1 MASDIPPGGPPVT
14 SVAEAITRMQ
24 HIEAALPAGDGIA
37 CFNRMYLEVTQ
48 QVDDR
53 ISQGFFAD
61 PAFMSFFDVTFAN
74 VYFAAVDMLAN
85 EPTNVPAA
93 WQPLFDARSETDIY
107 PIQFALAG
115 MNAHINHDLPIALV
129 DTCTEMKTAPDDAT
143 HHADYQR
150 VDVLLDAAEQ
160 SIRRSFESSVVLDVD
175 RHAQSVLDLI
185 GNWSINSARDVAWD
199 TALALWQC
207 RSVTAVEDLLM
218 NSVARTVAMASRCLL
233 ISGAAEDRRVQSA
246 GTPLLSLFGFEL
258 RWRG

>member
-1 MASDIPPGGPPVT
+1 MASDIPSGGPPVT

-53 ISQGFFAD
+53 ISQGFFVD

-74 VYFAAVDMLAN
+74 VYFAALDMLAD

-107 PIQFALAG
+107 PIQLALAG

-129 DTCTEMKTAPDDAT
+129 DTCTEMKTAPDDTT
-143 HHADYQR
+143 HHADYQK
-150 VDVLLDAAEQ
+150 VDVLLDAAER
-160 SIRRSFESSVVLDVD
+160 SIRRSFESSVLPTSTAAAIRSRSDWKLEHQL
-175 RHAQSVLDLI
+175 R
-185 GNWSINSARDVAWD
+185 GDVAWD

-207 RSVTAVEDLLM
+207 RNVTAVEDLLM

-233 ISGAAEDRRVQSA
+233 TSGEAEDRRVQSA
-246 GTPLLSLFGFEL
+246 GTRLFSLFGFEL

>member
-1 MASDIPPGGPPVT
+1 MANETPPGGPPVT
-14 SVAEAITRMQ
+14 SVAEAISRMQ
-24 HIEAALPAGDGIA
+24 DIEAALPAGNGIA

-53 ISQGFFAD
+53 ILQGYFAD
-61 PAFMSFFDVTFAN
+61 PTFMSFFDITFAN

-93 WQPLFDARSETDIY
+93 WQPLFDARSKADIY

-129 DTCTEMKTAPDDAT
+129 DTCTNMDTAPDQGG
-143 HHADYQR
+143 HHADYQK

-160 SIRRSFESSVVLDVD
+160 SIRQSFESSVVLDVD

-185 GNWSINSARDVAWD
+185 GSWNINSARDVAWD

-207 RSVTAVEDLLM
+207 RNVTTVEDLLM

-233 ISGAAEDRRVQSA
+233 TSGEAEGERVQSA
-246 GTPLLSLFGFEL
+246 GTRLLSLFGFEL

>member
-1 MASDIPPGGPPVT
+1 MK
-14 SVAEAITRMQ
+14 

-48 QVDDR
+48 RIDDQ
-53 ISQGFFAD
+53 ISQGLFAD
-61 PAFMSFFDVTFAN
+61 PAFMSSFDTSFAN
-74 VYFAAVDMLAN
+74 IYFAAVDMLAN
-85 EPTNVPAA
+85 EPTDVPAA
-93 WQPLFDARSETDIY
+93 WQPLFDARSRVDIY

-129 DTCTEMKTAPDDAT
+129 NTCTRMDTAPDDGT
-143 HHADYQR
+143 HHTDYQK

-160 SIRRSFESSVVLDVD
+160 SIRQSFESSVVLDVD

-199 TALALWQC
+199 TALALWRC
-207 RSVTAVEDLLM
+207 RNVTTVEDLLM

-233 ISGAAEDRRVQSA
+233 TSGEAEGGPVQAA
-246 GTPLLSLFGFEL
+246 GTRLLSLFGFEL

>member
-1 MASDIPPGGPPVT
+1 MGNDSQPGGPPVT
-14 SVAEAITRMQ
+14 SVAEAITRMK
-24 HIEAALPAGDGIA
+24 HIAAALPAGDGIA

-48 QVDDR
+48 RIDDQ
-53 ISQGFFAD
+53 ISQGSFAD
-61 PAFMSFFDVTFAN
+61 PAFMSSFDTSFAN
-74 VYFAAVDMLAN
+74 IYFAAVDMLAN

-93 WQPLFDARSETDIY
+93 WQPLFDARSRTDIY

-129 DTCTEMKTAPDDAT
+129 NTCTRMDTAPDDGT
-143 HHADYQR
+143 HHADYQK
-150 VDVLLDAAEQ
+150 VDALLDAAEQ
-160 SIRRSFESSVVLDVD
+160 SVRQSFESSVVLDVD

-199 TALALWQC
+199 TALALWRC
-207 RSVTAVEDLLM
+207 RNVTTVEDLLM

-233 ISGAAEDRRVQSA
+233 TSGEAEGGRVQAA
-246 GTPLLSLFGFEL
+246 GTRLLSLFGFEL

>member
-1 MASDIPPGGPPVT
+1 MANDSPPGGPPVK

-24 HIEAALPAGDGIA
+24 QIGAALPAGDGIA

-48 QVDDR
+48 QVDEQ

-74 VYFAAVDMLAN
+74 VYFAAVDALAN

-93 WQPLFDARSETDIY
+93 WKPLFNARSKADIY

-129 DTCTEMKTAPDDAT
+129 DACTRMHTAPDDGN

-160 SIRRSFESSVVLDVD
+160 SIRQSFESSVVLEVD
-175 RHAQSVLDLI
+175 RHAQSVLDLV
-185 GNWSINSARDVAWD
+185 GNWSINSARGVAWD

-207 RSVTAVEDLLM
+207 RNVTAVEDLLM
-218 NSVARTVAMASRCLL
+218 SSVARTVAMASRCLL
-233 ISGAAEDRRVQSA
+233 ASGEADGGRVRSA
-246 GTPLLSLFGFEL
+246 GTRLLSLFGFEL

>member
-1 MASDIPPGGPPVT
+1 MGTDLPPSGPPVT
-14 SVAEAITRMQ
+14 SVAEAISRMKD
-24 HIEAALPAGDGIA
+24 IDASLPAGDGIA

-53 ISQGFFAD
+53 ISQGYFAD
-61 PAFMSFFDVTFAN
+61 PAFMSSFDTSFAN
-74 VYFAAVDMLAN
+74 IYFAAVDMLVK
-85 EPTNVPAA
+85 EPTEVPAA
-93 WQPLFDARSETDIY
+93 WQPLFDARSKADIY

-129 DTCTEMKTAPDDAT
+129 DTCTRLDTAPDDGT
-143 HHADYQR
+143 HHADYQK

-160 SIRRSFESSVVLDVD
+160 SIRQSFESSVVLDVD

-207 RSVTAVEDLLM
+207 KNVATVEDLLM

-233 ISGAAEDRRVQSA
+233 TSGEAQVGRVQSP
-246 GTPLLSLFGFEL
+246 GTRLLSLFGFEL
-258 RWRG
+258 RWRW

>member
-1 MASDIPPGGPPVT
+1 VT

-24 HIEAALPAGDGIA
+24 EIEAALPATDGIA

-61 PAFMSFFDVTFAN
+61 PAFMSSFDTTFAN
-74 VYFAAVDMLAN
+74 IYFAAVDMRAN
-85 EPTNVPAA
+85 DPANVPAA
-93 WQPLFDARSETDIY
+93 WQPLFDARSKPDIY

-129 DTCTEMKTAPDDAT
+129 DTCTRMDTAPDDGT
-143 HHADYQR
+143 HHADYQK

-160 SIRRSFESSVVLDVD
+160 SVRQSFESSVVLDVD

-185 GNWSINSARDVAWD
+185 ANWSIDSARDVAWD
-199 TALALWQC
+199 TALALWQS
-207 RSVTAVEDLLM
+207 RNVTAVEDLLM
-218 NSVARTVAMASRCLL
+218 NSVARTVAMASRFLL
-233 ISGAAEDRRVQSA
+233 ASGDAEDGRVESL
-246 GTPLLSLFGFEL
+246 GTRLFSLCGFEL
-258 RWRG
+258 RRLG

>member
-1 MASDIPPGGPPVT
+1 MGNVTPPGGPPVT

-61 PAFMSFFDVTFAN
+61 PAFMSYFDTTFAN

-85 EPTNVPAA
+85 EPNNVPAA
-93 WQPLFDARSETDIY
+93 WQPLFEARSKADIY
-107 PIQFALAG
+107 PIQFAMAG
-115 MNAHINHDLPIALV
+115 MNAHINHDLPVALV
-129 DTCTEMKTAPDDAT
+129 DTCTRMNTAPDDGT
-143 HHADYQR
+143 HYADYQK

-160 SIRRSFESSVVLDVD
+160 SIRQSFESSVVLDID

-199 TALALWQC
+199 TALALWRC
-207 RSVTAVEDLLM
+207 RDVTAVEDLLM

-233 ISGAAEDRRVQSA
+233 TSGEAEGGRAQSP
-246 GTPLLSLFGFEL
+246 GIRLLSLFGFEL
-258 RWRG
+258 RWRV